1 MQEPASSDPG
11 SCPGK
16 EWTLKPSQIQF
27 WLDAAVLLVPF
38 YLLWRIVL
46 YPHIVYLVALSGVWA
61 TLVFLMRYVR
71 WPDHNLTRIGFDS
84 EGWWIER
91 SGSRQSI
98 TFHNH
103 SIKRDNLVMVRWSRF
118 PWHAIALRKENF
130 DSADEFRRFRASL
143 YGEW

>member
-11 SCPGK
+11 SCPVK

-46 YPHIVYLVALSGVWA
+46 YPHLVYLVALSGVWA

-98 TFHNH
+98 TFHNISKH
-103 SIKRDNLVMVRWSRF
+103 EYL
-118 PWHAIALRKENF
+118 
-130 DSADEFRRFRASL
+130 
-143 YGEW
+143 GEPSQ